1 MGTVAGGRKDME
13 SRCCSVRGAV
23 AAAAALLLSG
33 CSVGVPDPTAATS
46 ASAAGSRKPAAPTVS
61 PGHDAGAVAA
71 RSMPFSAG
79 DKLAPENPV
88 QLSNGL
94 AEAPGWRRTR
104 ADAGGAGEYRK
115 SDGCQAAGKVGINQW
130 PLVGTGDRES
140 TEKLFAYLDPTIQPE
155 YLEPAVLRWGGEQ
168 GKPGP
173 TVEVLVLKRAAV
185 PEGKA
190 AVMARVFGR
199 TGSSVFVTLA
209 CPSAQ
214 SLGAAR
220 ADVARWLTV
229 VPPGE

>member
-1 MGTVAGGRKDME
+1 MGLGVRGRKHME
-13 SRCCSVRGAV
+13 RRCCRDKGAV
-23 AAAAALLLSG
+23 AAAAVLLLSG
-33 CSVGVPDPTAATS
+33 CSVGVPDPRAATN
-46 ASAAGSRKPAAPTVS
+46 APGTGSRKPAAPTVT

-79 DKLAPENPV
+79 DKLAPGSPV

-94 AEAPGWRRTR
+94 AEAPGWRQTR
-104 ADAGGAGEYRK
+104 ADTGGAGEYRK
-115 SDGCQAAGKVGINQW
+115 SDGCQAAGKVGVNQW
-130 PLVGTGDRES
+130 RLVGTGDRES

-155 YLEPAVLRWGGEQ
+155 YLEPAALRWGGDQ

-173 TVEVLVLKRAAV
+173 TVEVLVLERAAV

-214 SLGAAR
+214 SLRAAR

>member
-1 MGTVAGGRKDME
+1 MGMGARGRNCMEGG
-13 SRCCSVRGAV
+13 CCSVRGAV
-23 AAAAALLLSG
+23 AAAVALLLSG
-33 CSVGVPDPTAATS
+33 CSVGVPDPTAVTGAP
-46 ASAAGSRKPAAPTVS
+46 AAGSGKPAAPTVM

-71 RSMPFSAG
+71 HSMPFSAG
-79 DKLAPENPV
+79 NKLGPV
-88 QLSNGL
+88 SPAQLSNGL
-94 AEAPGWRRTR
+94 ADAPGWRQTR
-104 ADAGGAGEYRK
+104 ADTGGAGEYRK
-115 SDGCQAAGKVGINQW
+115 SDGCQASGKVGINQW
-130 PLVGTGDRES
+130 PIVGTGDRES

-155 YLEPAVLRWGGEQ
+155 YLEPAALRWGGEQ

-173 TVEVLVLKRAAV
+173 TVEVLVLERAAV
-185 PEGKA
+185 PEGNA

-199 TGSSVFVTLA
+199 TGSSIFVTVA

>member
-1 MGTVAGGRKDME
+1 MGTRGRKHME
-13 SRCCSVRGAV
+13 RRCCSVRGAV
-23 AAAAALLLSG
+23 AAAAALLVGG
-33 CSVGVPDPTAATS
+33 CSVGVPDPAVTG
-46 ASAAGSRKPAAPTVS
+46 ASAAGSRNPATPTVT

-71 RSMPFSAG
+71 RSMPFSQG
-79 DKLAPENPV
+79 DKLAPGSPV

-94 AEAPGWRRTR
+94 AEAPGWRQTR
-104 ADAGGAGEYRK
+104 ADTGGAGEYRK
-115 SDGCQAAGKVGINQW
+115 SDGCQAAGKAGVDQW

-140 TEKLFAYLDPTIQPE
+140 TVKLFAYLDPTIQPE
-155 YLEPAVLRWGGEQ
+155 YLEPAALRWGGEQ

-173 TVEVLVLKRAAV
+173 TVEVLVLERAAV

>member
-1 MGTVAGGRKDME
+1 
-13 SRCCSVRGAV
+13 
-23 AAAAALLLSG
+23 
-33 CSVGVPDPTAATS
+33 
-46 ASAAGSRKPAAPTVS
+46 
-61 PGHDAGAVAA
+61 
-71 RSMPFSAG
+71 MPFSEG
-79 DKLAPENPV
+79 DKLAPGSPV

-94 AEAPGWRRTR
+94 AEAPGWRQTR

-115 SDGCQAAGKVGINQW
+115 SDGCQAAGKVGVDQW

-140 TEKLFAYLDPTIQPE
+140 TVKLFAYLDPTIQPE
-155 YLEPAVLRWGGEQ
+155 HLEPAALRWGGKQ

-173 TVEVLVLKRAAV
+173 TVEVLVLEWAAV

-199 TGSSVFVTLA
+199 TGSTVFVTLA

-229 VPPGE
+229 VLPGE

>member
-1 MGTVAGGRKDME
+1 MGMGAQGRKHME
-13 SRCCSVRGAV
+13 RRYCRVRGVV
-23 AAAAALLLSG
+23 AAAAALVVSG
-33 CSVGVPDPTAATS
+33 CSVGVPDPNAATS
-46 ASAAGSRKPAAPTVS
+46 ASAENPKPAAPTVT

-79 DKLAPENPV
+79 HTLSPGSPA

-94 AEAPGWRRTR
+94 AEAPGWRQTR
-104 ADAGGAGEYRK
+104 ADTGGAGEYRK
-115 SDGCQAAGKVGINQW
+115 SDGCQAAGKVGVDQG

-155 YLEPAVLRWGGEQ
+155 YLAPAALRWGGEQ

-173 TVEVLVLKRAAV
+173 TVEVLVLERAAV
-185 PEGKA
+185 PEGKS

-199 TGSSVFVTLA
+199 TGSSVVVTLA

-214 SLGAAR
+214 SLEAAR
-220 ADVARWLTV
+220 ADVARWLIV
-229 VPPGE
+229 VARGG